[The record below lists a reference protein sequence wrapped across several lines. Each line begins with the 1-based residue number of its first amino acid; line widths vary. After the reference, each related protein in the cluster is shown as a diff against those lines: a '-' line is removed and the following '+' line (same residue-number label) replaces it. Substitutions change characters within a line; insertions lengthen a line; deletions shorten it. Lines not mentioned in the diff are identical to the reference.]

1 MSYILEALKKSDKER
16 QQEEIPDLKADHSK
30 LSSRR
35 KERKLPS
42 WRRPGVIVSGVICA
56 GAFLWWQLSA
66 NQQVPV
72 AKSSEKTVPVVSY
85 PENISPKTSQIPEK
99 SVAVRPPVTE
109 QITKKDPESVVTSEQ
124 VPTIPPALAQRKPIA
139 VETTE
144 VSLPA
149 RQKEVPLPPFM
160 EELPVEVRA
169 GIPDLSF
176 AGHVYSDA
184 APKRLIIINNRIVR
198 EGDLISNGLFLE
210 QINPDGVVLKYE
222 TSVFRVKLF

>member
-30 LSSRR
+30 LFSRR
-35 KERKLPS
+35 KERKLPG
-42 WRRPGVIVSGVICA
+42 WRRPGVIVSGVLCA

-66 NQQVPV
+66 NQQVLV

-85 PENISPKTSQIPEK
+85 PEK

-109 QITKKDPESVVTSEQ
+109 QITKNDPESVVTNEQ
-124 VPTIPPALAQRKPIA
+124 VSTIPPALAQKKPIP
-139 VETTE
+139 VETIE

-149 RQKEVPLPPFM
+149 RQKEVPLPPLM

-210 QINPDGVVLKYE
+210 QIDPDGVVLKYE